1 MREQTKKIQIGRN
14 KKSDHNI
21 DQQHRKGTL
30 RTNKW
35 IKSMHINYYL
45 RWQYAKQTST
55 LLDIAFVCGVVC
67 CVCASMRKTELETSS
82 SLVHGLS
89 QWTIVSEKRK
99 RYPDRRAA
107 RLHCCTLF
115 IYCCIWLF
123 FTFQQKVEISRPP
136 NWTSLDFICVFFFPF
151 VCSLFAC
158 LAYLPISSQKLFAF
172 IICCCFIM
180 IHK

>member
-1 MREQTKKIQIGRN
+1 MRGQTKKIQIGRN

-67 CVCASMRKTELETSS
+67 ARAWERQNWRPAARSFMDF
-82 SLVHGLS
+82 
-89 QWTIVSEKRK
+89 QWTNCVGKEK
-99 RYPDRRAA
+99 
-107 RLHCCTLF
+107 
-115 IYCCIWLF
+115 
-123 FTFQQKVEISRPP
+123 EISRPACC
-136 NWTSLDFICVFFFPF
+136 SLTLLHIIYLLLHLIVLHVSAKSWNIATAKLDIFGFYLRILLSFRLFLIRLFGLLADFITEI
-151 VCSLFAC
+151 VCIHF
-158 LAYLPISSQKLFAF
+158 
-172 IICCCFIM
+172 ICCCFIM